1 MGKDK
6 KPTMNQVKNAINNIV
21 RELGSLFK
29 ITKGI
34 DTTLLSYIDFKG
46 DTDKFIKFL
55 KKKQQEENGN
65 KDTVPAS
72 TTENQDA

>member
-55 KKKQQEENGN
+55 KKKQQEENEN

-72 TTENQDA
+72 TTENQEA